1 MGALFLLL
9 TLFLL
14 VILKITNDSING
26 FGYGYGFSL
35 ESFQDAAAAVAAA
48 KGANDELLI
57 IKAAWCGHC
66 RNAAPEFKKLVDAK
80 TITTKSGQVLKVRM
94 LDSETDKA
102 EIKALDIKGY
112 PTIMTRVG
120 DKMHE
125 YPGDR
130 TAAAV
135 KQYFAELS
143 L

>member
-14 VILKITNDSING
+14 VILKITNDSTNG

-35 ESFQDAAAAVAAA
+35 ESFQDAAAAAA
-48 KGANDELLI
+48 KGVNDELLI
-57 IKAAWCGHC
+57 IKATWCGHC
-66 RNAAPEFKKLVDAK
+66 RNAAPEFQKLVDAK
-80 TITTKSGQVLKVRM
+80 TIATKSGQVLKVRM

-102 EIKALDIKGY
+102 EIKALDIKGF
-112 PTIMTRVG
+112 PTIMARVG

-130 TAAAV
+130 TADAV
-135 KQYFAELS
+135 RQYFAEQS